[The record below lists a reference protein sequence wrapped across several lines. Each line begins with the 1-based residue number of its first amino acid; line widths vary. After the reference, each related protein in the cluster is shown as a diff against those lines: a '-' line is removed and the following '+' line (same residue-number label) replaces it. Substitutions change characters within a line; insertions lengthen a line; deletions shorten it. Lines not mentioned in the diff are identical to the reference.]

1 MKKEIR
7 KQVLAER
14 DSLSQEQ
21 RTFKS
26 REIEKR
32 LLSLPEFKTSRT
44 VLFFAAFKSEV
55 ETAPMIRQ
63 ALISGKRVILPKVA
77 GRELSLFEIKDF
89 DKDVSLGSWNIPEP
103 RETMPAQVTDV
114 DLVVV
119 PGAAFDEQGNRIGY
133 GAGFYDKL
141 LASFRGSTVAI
152 AYEVQIVH
160 SVPID
165 SHDVPVQ
172 KIVTEKRVIT
182 AQRA

>member
-1 MKKEIR
+1 MKKTIR
-7 KQVLAER
+7 KRVLAER
-14 DSLSQEQ
+14 DGLSPEE

-32 LLSLPEFKTSRT
+32 LFSLPEFKSSRT

-55 ETAPMIRQ
+55 ETAPMIRS
-63 ALISGKRVILPKVA
+63 ALASGMRVILPKVA
-77 GRELSLFEIKDF
+77 GNELSLFEIRDF

-103 RETMPAQVTDV
+103 HETTPARITEV
-114 DLVVV
+114 DLIVV
-119 PGAAFDEQGNRIGY
+119 PGAAFDERGNRIGY

-141 LASFRGSTVAI
+141 LASFRGPTAAI
-152 AYEVQIVH
+152 AFEVQIVH
-160 SVPID
+160 AVPID

>member
-7 KQVLAER
+7 KRVLAER
-14 DSLSQEQ
+14 DRLSAEQ
-21 RTFKS
+21 RTSKS

-32 LLSLPEFKTSRT
+32 LISLPEFNASQA

-55 ETAPMIRQ
+55 DTAPMIRN
-63 ALISGKRVILPKVA
+63 ALASGKRVILPKVA
-77 GRELSLFEIKDF
+77 GKELSLFEIKDF
-89 DKDVSLGSWNIPEP
+89 DRDVSLGSWNIPEP
-103 RETMPAQVTDV
+103 HEAMPARMAEV

-119 PGAAFDEQGNRIGY
+119 PGVAFDEQCNRIGY

-152 AYEVQIVH
+152 AFEVQIVH

-165 SHDVPVQ
+165 SHDIPVQ

-182 AQRA
+182 AK